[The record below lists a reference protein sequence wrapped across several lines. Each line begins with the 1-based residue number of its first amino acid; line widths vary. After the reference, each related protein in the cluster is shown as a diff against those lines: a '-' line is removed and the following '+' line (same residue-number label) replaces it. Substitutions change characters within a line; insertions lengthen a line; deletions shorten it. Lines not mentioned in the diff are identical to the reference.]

1 MNAVTMDRPLIDA
14 AAAMAAFEAR
24 DRASDGA
31 FVVAVRTTHIYCRP
45 SCPARRPRPENIAFY
60 ADGAAA
66 RAAGYRPCLRCRPDE
81 ASRDERAV
89 REAIRLIEA
98 SEERVGLEDLAR
110 AVGYAP
116 HHFHRLFKRDTGL
129 TPAAFA
135 RGLRADR
142 LARQLDETD
151 SVTEAIYA
159 AGYEAPS
166 RAYADA
172 RAVLGMTPSAWRAG
186 GAGERIRHAVVQTSL
201 GPLLVAATDK
211 GLCRVAFD
219 EGEAD
224 LRARFPGATF
234 IERDA
239 GFERLV
245 EAVAARVEAP
255 APAPVDD
262 LPLDMRGTAFQQ
274 AIWRALL
281 TIPAGETRS
290 YAEIAAMAGR
300 PKAVRAAGTAC
311 GDNGLALVVPCHRV
325 TRADGALGGY
335 AYGPARKKMLLE
347 REGKGRPCAE
357 VRRDGDE

>member
-1 MNAVTMDRPLIDA
+1 MNAVTCDRAAIDTD
-14 AAAMAAFEAR
+14 AAMAAFVRR

-31 FVVAVRTTHIYCRP
+31 FVVAVRTTRIYCRP

-60 ADGAAA
+60 ADGEAA

-81 ASRDERAV
+81 ASRDGRAV
-89 REAIRLIEA
+89 REAIRLIEG
-98 SEERVGLEDLAR
+98 SEARLGLEDMAR

-135 RGLRADR
+135 RGLRAER
-142 LARQLDETD
+142 LARQLDETA

-159 AGYEAPS
+159 AGYEASS

-172 RAVLGMTPSAWRAG
+172 RGGLGMTPSAWRAG
-186 GAGERIRHAVVQTSL
+186 GAGERIRHAVAQTSL
-201 GPLLVAATDK
+201 GPLLIAATDR

-224 LRARFPGATF
+224 LRARFPGAEM
-234 IERDA
+234 IDGDA
-239 GFERLV
+239 GFAALV
-245 EAVAARVEAP
+245 EAVAALVENPSRRP
-255 APAPVDD
+255 APD
-262 LPLDMRGTAFQQ
+262 LPLDLRGTAFQQ

-335 AYGPARKKMLLE
+335 AYGPARKKVLLD
-347 REGKGRPCAE
+347 REGR
-357 VRRDGDE
+357 